1 MNLSPAQCRLAR
13 YLLDWTLD
21 DLSDKSGVSKKSLNQ
36 FENGKVKPLKRTL
49 RDIVD
54 AFDVAGVVF
63 VPAKEGE
70 HEETVALKWGMVDPK
85 FAVNDADDAEQSEI
99 NGSSGKGSQALADHW
114 KARTD
119 LWMELSGES
128 RIALKAAMGK
138 SGRDL
143 LGGAA
148 AE

>member
-21 DLSDKSGVSKKSLNQ
+21 DLSDKSGVSKKTLNQ
-36 FENGKVKPLKRTL
+36 IENGRVKPFKRTV
-49 RDIVD
+49 RDIVE
-54 AFDVAGVVF
+54 AFNVAGVVF

-70 HEETVALKWGMVDPK
+70 HEETVALKWGMEDPK
-85 FAVNDADDAEQSEI
+85 FSSDSADDTEQDEI
-99 NGSSGKGSQALADHW
+99 NGSTNEGNHALADHW
-114 KARTD
+114 KLRTD

-128 RIALKAAMGK
+128 RDALKAAMGRP
-138 SGRDL
+138 GRDL
-143 LGGAA
+143 FGGAA